1 MDQSKSRIKLFIIIV
16 AVVCFTIIMYLFIYN
31 HVIFRVTG
39 TNPSINSVSSVAPF
53 FKINF
58 TQPLSGDNLSLNVSD
73 PSIIR
78 RQAISNKTL
87 ILTLNQLQIDKH
99 YTVTINS
106 ITSKSGKTITNQSFH
121 FTTKSITYNELP
133 KDQQQGIIN
142 NQSYS
147 TNGQNDPI
155 LKYLPASSLHYT
167 ISAQFSNDST
177 TKNNLVLATQILL
190 SQADLGPG
198 EDNTIKSYEQ
208 EAADYVK
215 SLGFDV
221 SKYDFKFMVI
231 RPS

>member
-1 MDQSKSRIKLFIIIV
+1 
-16 AVVCFTIIMYLFIYN
+16 
-31 HVIFRVTG
+31 VTS
-39 TNPSINSVSSVAPF
+39 TNPPTSSVSSVAPF
-53 FKINF
+53 FRINF
-58 TQPLSGDNLSLNVSD
+58 TQPLSNDNLSLTVSD

-78 RQAISNKTL
+78 RQVISNKTL
-87 ILTLNQLQIDKH
+87 ILTLNQLQIDKL

-106 ITSKSGKTITNQSFH
+106 ITSKSGKTLTNQSFR
-121 FTTKSITYNELP
+121 FTTKNIPYNQLP

-142 NQSYS
+142 TQSYS

-190 SQADLGPG
+190 SQADLGSG
-198 EDNTIKSYEQ
+198 EGNTIKSYEE
-208 EAADYVK
+208 EATDYIK

-221 SKYDFKFMVI
+221 SKYDFKFIVV